1 MFKKRVFI
9 LLFLCLCFMLVS
21 CDKHENHSILESN
34 VQNKTT
40 SQEENVVQEKELK
53 LNFYEKDMYEASSL
67 DLYVELNINRNQ
79 YEIRILDAN
88 QNYILFTMDSK
99 RNDKELS
106 EGILSK
112 TNAIYVYSIE
122 HHNVKLL
129 DEFEAFYIIQG
140 YLMNETYI
148 ALGIQLDET
157 DTHYAVVY
165 REKEGLK
172 ELHRGENSWYFSM
185 WPTLIKLETE
195 MLLLEPKIDVGTHN
209 DYGKEVH
216 LYKLLNSEF
225 KKIDFELPDEFLLLS
240 TETKSNQNYF
250 VTFWENTKE
259 EKAYFIVVDK
269 DGRYK
274 QLPLPNKY
282 RLIKFIVSNHTLIA
296 IVQVGNERSYQLLV
310 YDFMDGELYSNRFSY
325 VSQMLSLSSNGKV
338 IMKSED
344 NRIYMM
350 EFKDKEMKIE
360 RINVKGMEEAI
371 LHRKILFTEAQNNVI
386 LTIYDDLKQF
396 VIVKLDN

>member
-1 MFKKRVFI
+1 
-9 LLFLCLCFMLVS
+9 MLVS